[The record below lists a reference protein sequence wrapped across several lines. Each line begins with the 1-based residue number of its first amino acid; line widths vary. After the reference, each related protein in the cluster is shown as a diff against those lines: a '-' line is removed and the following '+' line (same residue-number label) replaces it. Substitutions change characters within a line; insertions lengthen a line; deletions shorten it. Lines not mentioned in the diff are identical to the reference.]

1 MGVVGRIV
9 PFPSGNAKNT
19 GLRIEISEHS
29 RAVSLSFRSDSAL
42 ARAWGPV
49 SRAPERQVPQIAA
62 KLQGQM
68 RGNGVLAGSVRESV
82 ANSGN
87 MTSLPVVLS
96 PGGLKQHPMSRKG
109 QEFKATAETSIY
121 KYMRPNSFPG
131 PLIRVQNRMACVALL
146 RGSRGKSPLAPGNRR
161 KHGPSIRK

>member
-1 MGVVGRIV
+1 MVTPLGRIRL
-9 PFPSGNAKNT
+9 FTSGNAKNT

-68 RGNGVLAGSVRESV
+68 RGNGVLARSGAESV
-82 ANSGN
+82 ANAGDI
-87 MTSLPVVLS
+87 TSLPVAPS
-96 PGGLKQHPMSRKG
+96 PVRLRRPG
-109 QEFKATAETSIY
+109 QPGFG
-121 KYMRPNSFPG
+121 PNSE
-131 PLIRVQNRMACVALL
+131 IRGASAASSLSENWHVAANRMASRWPISPLWAPSCLL
-146 RGSRGKSPLAPGNRR
+146 GGAAGRPRRPGSRDQQR
-161 KHGPSIRK
+161 

>member
-19 GLRIEISEHS
+19 GLRIEFSEHS

-49 SRAPERQVPQIAA
+49 SRAPERQVSQIAA

-68 RGNGVLAGSVRESV
+68 RGNGVLARSGAESV
-82 ANSGN
+82 ANAGDI
-87 MTSLPVVLS
+87 TSLPVAPS
-96 PGGLKQHPMSRKG
+96 PVRLRRPG
-109 QEFKATAETSIY
+109 QPGFG
-121 KYMRPNSFPG
+121 PNSE
-131 PLIRVQNRMACVALL
+131 I
-146 RGSRGKSPLAPGNRR
+146 RGSSAASSLSENWHDAANRKASRWRISPLWAPICLLGGPAGRPRKPGSRDRR
-161 KHGPSIRK
+161 R